1 MNNNISLT
9 IRLPNSLNVKLTDT
23 SKSLGLT
30 KVSFIRFAIWN
41 FLDEHPQPLT
51 FTDSTENTF
60 RLVLAVNQNTYEIL
74 ERACQ
79 QHNQSINSIVIA
91 VSVLALERYA
101 KYL

>member
-1 MNNNISLT
+1 MNNNISLS
-9 IRLPNSLNVKLTDT
+9 IRLPNSLNSRLTNT

-41 FLDEHPQPLT
+41 FLDENPQPLT
-51 FTDSTENTF
+51 FFDSSENTF
-60 RLVLAVNQNTYEIL
+60 RLVLAVNQNTYEII

-79 QHNQSINSIVIA
+79 QYNQSINSIVVA
-91 VSVLALERYA
+91 VSALALERYA